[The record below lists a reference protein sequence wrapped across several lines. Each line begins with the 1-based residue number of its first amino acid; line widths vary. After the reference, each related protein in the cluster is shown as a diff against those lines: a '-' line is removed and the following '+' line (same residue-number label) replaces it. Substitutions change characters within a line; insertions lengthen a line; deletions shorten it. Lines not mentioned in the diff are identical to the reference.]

1 MGFWRNSDLFKKK
14 HFSSLKLTE
23 LEHLGKSL
31 KIKKENLWKGHCEVV
46 FESETISGNGSLVL
60 ARTIV
65 DILWEARTAVNF
77 ILKKYFTMTLLS
89 AIGQGTSKPPP
100 SDLDVNWNSNAIV
113 K

>member
-1 MGFWRNSDLFKKK
+1 MAPSCK

-65 DILWEARTAVNF
+65 DILWEDRTAVNF
-77 ILKKYFTMTLLS
+77 ILKKYFTMTLLRKMFE
-89 AIGQGTSKPPP
+89 TVLVHNR
-100 SDLDVNWNSNAIV
+100 DLYQSIFFLPFFTIL
-113 K
+113 